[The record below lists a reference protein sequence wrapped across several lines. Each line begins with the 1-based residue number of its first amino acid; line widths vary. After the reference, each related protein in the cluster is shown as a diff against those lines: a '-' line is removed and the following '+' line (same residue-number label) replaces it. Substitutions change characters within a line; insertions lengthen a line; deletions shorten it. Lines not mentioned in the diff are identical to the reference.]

1 MTLDEYLK
9 NHKDGTRVKLY
20 TDDFSFENDL
30 DANMKEIKY
39 IPKYSEFCT
48 ETEETVERNFKTK
61 KCLVKGVKIFDGFL
75 SVLIK

>member
-9 NHKDGTRVKLY
+9 NHKDGTKIKLY
-20 TDDFSFENDL
+20 TDKFSFENDL
-30 DANMKEIKY
+30 DVNMKEIKY

-48 ETEETVERNFKTK
+48 EVEGSVEHNFKTK
-61 KCLVKGVKIFDGFL
+61 KCLVKDVKIFDDFL